1 MAVEQTKTTTIEE
14 FERFLALPENADRLF
29 ELIDGEIVEKMPT
42 EQHGLIG
49 SNLNAHLWMF
59 NRQHKLGRVTIEP
72 RHQTPDNRYNS
83 RLPDVAFTSK
93 ERALPLVTQGAVP
106 QMPDLAIEIQS
117 PDDSLKK
124 MREKAVYYLAN
135 GSRLVW
141 LVLPEKRLVEIYRI
155 DGEVDILTENDTLDG
170 GDVLPGF
177 TLRIQ
182 EIFAE

>member
-1 MAVEQTKTTTIEE
+1 MALEQTKTYTVEE

-42 EQHGLIG
+42 EEHGLVG
-49 SNLNAHLWMF
+49 SNINAHLWNF
-59 NRQHKLGRVTIEP
+59 NHQHKLGRVTIEP

-93 ERALPLVTQGAVP
+93 ERALPLVTKGAV
-106 QMPDLAIEIQS
+106 QQLPDLAVEIQS
-117 PDDSLKK
+117 PDDSLRK
-124 MREKAVYYLAN
+124 MRAKAAYYLAN

-141 LVLPEKRLVEIYRI
+141 LVLPEKRLVEVYRA
-155 DGEVDILTENDTLDG
+155 DGEVDILTENDALDG

-177 TLRIQ
+177 ALPVQ